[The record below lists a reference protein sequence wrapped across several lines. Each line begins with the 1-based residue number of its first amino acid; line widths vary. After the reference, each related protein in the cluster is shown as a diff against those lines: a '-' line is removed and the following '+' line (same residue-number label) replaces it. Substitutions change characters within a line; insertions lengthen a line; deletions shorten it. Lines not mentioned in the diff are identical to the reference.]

1 MPRFRTIPTLLVLS
15 VILFYGVLYGVA
27 LFALHSNGFGI
38 ERLIIFGQDGDS
50 YEYVSL
56 AQTMI
61 SDGRFAMSPESVPES
76 FRTPGY
82 PALLAA
88 ILLLTGSLAAIP
100 IVQIV
105 LAALSCGLIY
115 LLGEHFFSS
124 RVGLAAA
131 VLFALEPAVLT
142 NSFISAS
149 DVPFVFLLLCGTYA
163 LAARE
168 RGVRALLLG
177 GVLFGAA
184 ALVRPLGL
192 YVIPLVLLWLLWEER
207 GAWRPVLRAGALFLL
222 GAAIIVAPWM
232 ARNYLLFHQATLSSV
247 GGYNILFY
255 AQEFEHQRTGKSKE
269 TVAAETNLLLGA
281 GPGDDITTAPFAQ
294 RDSAVAMRYI
304 LAHPFAYGAFH
315 LYSMVPFYFGSSI
328 DTLERALY
336 LRGLRA
342 GTLPPDINIS
352 VLLRTGDFSGTA
364 RALSSNLP
372 ALFERLAWLLLC
384 AAAFGTTV
392 WAVLRRTPDAAAYVL
407 FFALILAFGLM
418 TGPVSYSRYR
428 LPADPFILILG
439 CAGIAQAVSHFRR
452 NEKLFSKT

>member
-131 VLFALEPAVLT
+131 VLT
-142 NSFISAS
+142 TSFISAS
-149 DVPFVFLLLCGTYA
+149 AVLFVFLLLCGTYA

-184 ALVRPLGL
+184 AL
-192 YVIPLVLLWLLWEER
+192 
-207 GAWRPVLRAGALFLL
+207 
-222 GAAIIVAPWM
+222 
-232 ARNYLLFHQATLSSV
+232 
-247 GGYNILFY
+247 
-255 AQEFEHQRTGKSKE
+255 
-269 TVAAETNLLLGA
+269 
-281 GPGDDITTAPFAQ
+281 
-294 RDSAVAMRYI
+294 
-304 LAHPFAYGAFH
+304 
-315 LYSMVPFYFGSSI
+315 
-328 DTLERALY
+328 
-336 LRGLRA
+336 
-342 GTLPPDINIS
+342 
-352 VLLRTGDFSGTA
+352 
-364 RALSSNLP
+364 
-372 ALFERLAWLLLC
+372 
-384 AAAFGTTV
+384 
-392 WAVLRRTPDAAAYVL
+392 
-407 FFALILAFGLM
+407 
-418 TGPVSYSRYR
+418 
-428 LPADPFILILG
+428 
-439 CAGIAQAVSHFRR
+439 
-452 NEKLFSKT
+452 